1 MHKIFRKLRPQLPFG
16 DRIELVAMVMLR
28 ALYRNPRR
36 LIHHTSE
43 YIFLGFSILVAVI
56 IFPNLNR
63 LAFPAFLLGTLA
75 FQRRSNINTIVLR
88 NLVTFEALSIVVA
101 LILLAS
107 RSLFFSGLWVL
118 CSIVAAVT
126 AFMTIFYIFRPV
138 RVFDSSQ

>member
-1 MHKIFRKLRPQLPFG
+1 MFNIFRKLRSQLSFE
-16 DRIELVAMVMLR
+16 DRSQLVALVMLR
-28 ALYRNPRR
+28 AFYRNPRR
-36 LIHHTSE
+36 LFHHTSE

-63 LAFPAFLLGTLA
+63 LAFPAFLLGIFA

-107 RSLFFSGLWVL
+107 RSLFFSRLWVL

-126 AFMTIFYIFRPV
+126 AFTTIFYIFRPV
-138 RVFDSSQ
+138 RAFDSSQ